1 MWLHKM
7 INETHKSYRPALFL
21 RIKNTVGNSIVTL
34 AQQHYGLENVA
45 SHDDFI
51 VSHDRFKKDRKED
64 IELDLAVKSAGEYS
78 HIPFVSGYFDFD
90 YAKPLFSGRFSFT
103 FLREPIERIL
113 SFYYFC
119 KTRNPNQYDIYAL
132 AHRVSLTDF
141 LHLGF
146 SNPEVRAFIWN
157 NQTAQLSRGVGDSN
171 QSLSPK
177 ELLSL
182 ATDHLDAFSHIGF
195 AETFEKD
202 RDYVLQA
209 LGIPIPT
216 SRVMA
221 TVKPLRPVLNE
232 LPKVARDLLYELTD
246 LDRQLYEIAWA
257 KRNVAARCYIELA
270 SKNTSNDST
279 TSSVEITRD
288 YYLGLLQQC
297 LTGTLY
303 GDASFAPFGSR
314 EFDPKVRERGLDWS
328 ERAQTMIGDKRLA
341 NLRELVSDLLER
353 NVPGDLIET
362 GVWRGGSCILMR
374 AILLA
379 YGDAHRKVWVAD
391 SFAGLPPGNES
402 LYPADAGS
410 EFHRYAEL
418 SVSLEEVKQNF
429 ADYGLLDDQVTF
441 LKGWFRDTL
450 PTAPIDRLA
459 LIRLDGDMYE
469 STIDALKALYPRVS
483 HKGYII
489 IDDYHVVPAC
499 KQAVHDYCSSIG
511 ITPQLCEIDGVGVYW
526 KKIVPDT
533 EPITAISG
541 PTETSSETLLYRLN
555 LALDYLNRMVIKQL
569 LFSITKRD
577 ASLAKQQL
585 QIADLNQQV
594 TQEKASVQALTQQ
607 IAEERASVEALAQQ
621 IAGEKVLVEALTRQV
636 ENDANTI
643 AEIRASP
650 SWKVTHPLRV
660 LNTLLRRLIQRK

>member
-418 SVSLEEVKQNF
+418 SVSLEEVKQELYSYIDQKYNDMF
-429 ADYGLLDDQVTF
+429 AKANDMINTF
-441 LKGWFRDTL
+441 H
-450 PTAPIDRLA
+450 IDI
-459 LIRLDGDMYE
+459 IR
-469 STIDALKALYPRVS
+469 
-483 HKGYII
+483 
-489 IDDYHVVPAC
+489 
-499 KQAVHDYCSSIG
+499 QF
-511 ITPQLCEIDGVGVYW
+511 EI
-526 KKIVPDT
+526 
-533 EPITAISG
+533 
-541 PTETSSETLLYRLN
+541 
-555 LALDYLNRMVIKQL
+555 
-569 LFSITKRD
+569 
-577 ASLAKQQL
+577 
-585 QIADLNQQV
+585 
-594 TQEKASVQALTQQ
+594 
-607 IAEERASVEALAQQ
+607 
-621 IAGEKVLVEALTRQV
+621 
-636 ENDANTI
+636 
-643 AEIRASP
+643 
-650 SWKVTHPLRV
+650 
-660 LNTLLRRLIQRK
+660 